1 MKWPLRVLVESGK
14 DIPSWRAIQTKDF
27 EDDRPTSLI
36 VIRLGDRTEKSG
48 NVRGKNPSYN
58 LTAIFEQVEDNEKE
72 ILIDVIDYGSTGV
85 KNTLGTISIS
95 IDKVIGGSSIDG
107 WMQVSS
113 TDKKRGQVK
122 IKVFLM
128 DEKWE
133 RENPEEAKKWKLQR
147 EDKEAEEWLGGNNR
161 KYKTDSIPKARDGP
175 IDTTDMSTEEIE
187 SETDRLKYEAMASTE
202 RAKNKLEDATAIG
215 ADSSA
220 KLEKQGEQLKEANK
234 QLDVMDAH
242 LDNSKRKIRGIK
254 SLGGAIKN
262 KFSKNKGKEK
272 LKGLGADIPPEE
284 KKIKETK
291 VKEEEIVAVENR
303 NRLAV
308 WKGESDA
315 LNAATAAERE
325 EDEAR
330 RRELFGDHTVSSP
343 SVKKNSGRIEDDE
356 LVLQMDKNIE
366 SMATPIANL
375 KKLAISFG
383 EELDEQSKV
392 IDELSLKTDKNTIN
406 VKKQTQQIQ
415 KELK

>member
-315 LNAATAAERE
+315 L
-325 EDEAR
+325 
-330 RRELFGDHTVSSP
+330 
-343 SVKKNSGRIEDDE
+343 K
-356 LVLQMDKNIE
+356 
-366 SMATPIANL
+366 
-375 KKLAISFG
+375 
-383 EELDEQSKV
+383 
-392 IDELSLKTDKNTIN
+392 
-406 VKKQTQQIQ
+406 
-415 KELK
+415 